1 MRGGCGEGFVSLPC
15 IFSRFLTLLSER
27 LEQVRVFDVP
37 MRHKLETFRKISSIF
52 FKKMRSDEI
61 INEVRLLPPRPGGS
75 FHDSCQEPLSLFK
88 EVLSG
93 LVALTV
99 DGLI

>member
-1 MRGGCGEGFVSLPC
+1 
-15 IFSRFLTLLSER
+15 
-27 LEQVRVFDVP
+27 
-37 MRHKLETFRKISSIF
+37 
-52 FKKMRSDEI
+52 MRSDGC

-75 FHDSCQEPLSLFK
+75 FHDSCQEPLLLFK